1 MGKKITMTEVVSRDG
16 LQIEPNF
23 IETEYKISLIKR
35 LMDAGVKRFEVTS
48 FVHPKYVPQMSDAEE
63 VMRGLRDR
71 PDDVTFCTLAL
82 NEKGVERAISAG
94 TDEINFTFSLS
105 ETHNGKNSRRSV
117 SESLENIKSLVKRA
131 DEVNIPV
138 NVGIATGFGCPFEGI
153 YSPDRLIPVVTQ
165 LTDWG
170 ITSILLADTT
180 GMAHPNQVKQTCQLI
195 IEQFPGVRLQLH
207 LHNTRGMG
215 AANVVAGIEAGVTQF
230 DSSLA
235 GIGGCPFAPGASGN
249 ICTEDIVHMLHL
261 MGYETNMNIDK
272 LLLISR
278 NLEEKLGKSLP
289 GQLMKAGKSTDLHS
303 KEWQAVTS
311 K

>member
-16 LQIEPNF
+16 LQIEPKF
-23 IETEYKISLIKR
+23 IETEYKISLIKN

-117 SESLENIKSLVKRA
+117 SESLENIKSLVRRA
-131 DEVNIPV
+131 DEVNVPI
-138 NVGIATGFGCPFEGI
+138 NVGIATVFGCPFEGI

-195 IEQFPGVRLQLH
+195 LERFPGVTLQLH

-215 AANVVAGIEAGVTQF
+215 AANVLAGIEAGVTQF

-261 MGYETNMNIDK
+261 MGYETNMDIDK